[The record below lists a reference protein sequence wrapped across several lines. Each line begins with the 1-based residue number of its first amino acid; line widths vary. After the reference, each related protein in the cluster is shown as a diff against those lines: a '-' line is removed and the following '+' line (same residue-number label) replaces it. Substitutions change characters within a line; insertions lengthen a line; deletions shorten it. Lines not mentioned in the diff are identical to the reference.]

1 MKTKNYFEALKSN
14 ELKGRLC
21 FNTFNNA
28 SMKHDIMYIWFLFTP
43 TGRQSKFWHTV
54 KFNSARNISDN
65 YIDNQL
71 KNVQPELMNNEF
83 KSYLKKGYT
92 ISEPYKY

>member
-14 ELKGRLC
+14 ELKGRLY

-43 TGRQSKFWHTV
+43 IGRQSKFWHTV

>member
-1 MKTKNYFEALKSN
+1 MEVKNYFEASKSN
-14 ELKGRLC
+14 ELKGRLY
-21 FNTFNNA
+21 FNTFNRA

-54 KFNSARNISDN
+54 KFNSARNISEN

-71 KNVQPELMNNEF
+71 KNVQPELMSNEF